1 MFKKSLLAVS
11 ALLALG
17 ALTTSAARAADLGDN
32 GLRCKPPVLQT
43 PADGETSM
51 YSVDCTG
58 PEHASNSPSLHFEGE
73 MPADATP
80 PYRLKPSYLLDIRSD
95 SQREVEGETREDQ
108 LVTGQIDTSVESLA
122 LLPAELSMR
131 THWDAQ
137 SGTLSIE
144 ETAGRWHAFGLRV
157 EDDGQTDEQSL
168 VDAGY
173 SSTPV
178 TQGRSKVTMVFDK
191 TYSRFAGH
199 GNATPV
205 AQADLSLRDGKL
217 SVLVGDS
224 RAANEQGLQGALM
237 QLDRKPQDITRAWAL
252 ASRAQFLGLDDEVRY
267 AEQKVAAHSPQL
279 LQEFQRDVNRIEPY
293 SVDTPSA
300 HHD

>member
-1 MFKKSLLAVS
+1 
-11 ALLALG
+11 
-17 ALTTSAARAADLGDN
+17 
-32 GLRCKPPVLQT
+32 
-43 PADGETSM
+43 
-51 YSVDCTG
+51 
-58 PEHASNSPSLHFEGE
+58 
-73 MPADATP
+73 
-80 PYRLKPSYLLDIRSD
+80 
-95 SQREVEGETREDQ
+95 
-108 LVTGQIDTSVESLA
+108 
-122 LLPAELSMR
+122 
-131 THWDAQ
+131 
-137 SGTLSIE
+137 
-144 ETAGRWHAFGLRV
+144 
-157 EDDGQTDEQSL
+157 
-168 VDAGY
+168 
-173 SSTPV
+173 
-178 TQGRSKVTMVFDK
+178 VFDK